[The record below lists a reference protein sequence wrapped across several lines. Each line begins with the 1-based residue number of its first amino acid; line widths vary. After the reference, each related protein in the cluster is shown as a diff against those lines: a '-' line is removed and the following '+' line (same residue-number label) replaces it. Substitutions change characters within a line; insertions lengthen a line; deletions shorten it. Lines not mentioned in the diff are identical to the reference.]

1 MNFELSFL
9 LQLRIHGG
17 SIERCFYHLGFD
29 VYGKVSW
36 FAFPSQ
42 LYFNEFVK
50 TENSKSFM
58 TAGKRLENL
67 QERMRILSYKQKW
80 RILLA
85 VVSKRDKMIKSTRIL
100 ELSNHAKIFYR

>member
-1 MNFELSFL
+1 MIDSEKCNVELFFL

-17 SIERCFYHLGFD
+17 SIERCFSHLGFN

-36 FAFPSQ
+36 FALIKANYILTNF
-42 LYFNEFVK
+42 K

-67 QERMRILSYKQKW
+67 QEHMRILSYKQKW

-100 ELSNHAKIFYR
+100 E